1 MLCYI
6 YWYQLTWKHFP
17 SLCPDLINH
26 KRKALNV
33 LIWSL
38 YSMSAILDYDFCIMQ
53 WKNQNRHSC
62 YLMNLIFFSKKKGK
76 KGRLSAIFFSQ
87 YVYIQILKMINTPLG
102 ISCILPAPTRKSD
115 NINHFTVSCQL
126 GEERKK
132 KNTHPN
138 LVYTARNSL
147 LLTRLPKCSGPRLN
161 SSWLSLIFNLQT
173 SFSITT
179 VYSDMNTNGLD

>member
-1 MLCYI
+1 MSSSDLCTQCQQ
-6 YWYQLTWKHFP
+6 YWIMIFASCNERTKTDIP
-17 SLCPDLINH
+17 
-26 KRKALNV
+26 V
-33 LIWSL
+33 IWWIK
-38 YSMSAILDYDFCIMQ
+38 Y
-53 WKNQNRHSC
+53 
-62 YLMNLIFFSKKKGK
+62 FFLKKEK

-87 YVYIQILKMINTPLG
+87 YVYIQILKIINTPLG

>member
-1 MLCYI
+1 MKEPKQTFL
-6 YWYQLTWKHFP
+6 LF
-17 SLCPDLINH
+17 DE
-26 KRKALNV
+26 LN
-33 LIWSL
+33 I
-38 YSMSAILDYDFCIMQ
+38 
-53 WKNQNRHSC
+53 
-62 YLMNLIFFSKKKGK
+62 FSKKKKKKKEK

-87 YVYIQILKMINTPLG
+87 YVYIQILKSINTPLG